1 MVKSRQRNNMT
12 IEIDLLDTESAK
24 EAIKSVGEIAA
35 ANGVDWAL
43 VGGIAM
49 ALYGNDR
56 NTKDIDIV
64 ADKLL
69 PLESLGKLRQG
80 GERYSIRATK
90 RDVFVDWILRNDA
103 FKKLFEVALSEA
115 VRINDVPVLTP
126 EWLVILKFI
135 AGRFK
140 DQEDAVFLLSRKGL
154 VNRDLIKENII
165 KHVSRE
171 AWGLARHG
179 YQRWY
184 DMADGRS
191 REEER
196 NESDG
201 YIDS

>member
-1 MVKSRQRNNMT
+1 MT
-12 IEIDLLDTESAK
+12 IEIDLLDTDSAK
-24 EAIKSVGEIAA
+24 EAIATVADIAA

-43 VGGIAM
+43 VGGIAV
-49 ALYGNDR
+49 ALYGGDR
-56 NTKDIDIV
+56 NTKDVDAI

-69 PLESLGKLRQG
+69 PLQSEGKLRQG
-80 GERYSIRATK
+80 GERYNIKATK
-90 RDVFVDWILRNDA
+90 RDVHVDWILRDDS
-103 FKKLFEVALSEA
+103 FKKIFKIALSEA
-115 VRINDVPVLTP
+115 VKINGVPVLTP

-154 VNRDLIKENII
+154 VDRRIIKEKII
-165 KHVSRE
+165 KHISRE

-184 DMADGRS
+184 EMADGRS

-196 NESDG
+196 NEAEG

>member
-1 MVKSRQRNNMT
+1 MT
-12 IEIDLLDTESAK
+12 IEIDLLDTESAR
-24 EAIKSVGEIAA
+24 EAIVAVGELAA

-43 VGGIAM
+43 VGGIAV
-49 ALYGNDR
+49 ALYGGDR
-56 NTKDIDIV
+56 NTKDVDAI

-69 PLESLGKLRQG
+69 PLASEGRLRQG
-80 GERYSIRATK
+80 GERYNIKAAK
-90 RDVFVDWILRNDA
+90 RNVYVDWILRNDA
-103 FKKLFEVALSEA
+103 FKQLFAVALSEA
-115 VRINDVPVLTP
+115 VKINNVPVLTP

-140 DQEDAVFLLSRKGL
+140 DQEDAVFLLSRNGL
-154 VNRDLIKENII
+154 VDRRLIKEKIV
-165 KHVSRE
+165 KHIGRE

-184 DMADGRS
+184 DMADGRT

-196 NESDG
+196 NAEDG

>member
-1 MVKSRQRNNMT
+1 MT

-80 GERYSIRATK
+80 GERYRIRATK

>member
-1 MVKSRQRNNMT
+1 MT

-24 EAIKSVGEIAA
+24 EAIVAVAELAA
-35 ANGVDWAL
+35 ANDVEWAL
-43 VGGIAM
+43 VGGIAV
-49 ALYGNDR
+49 ALYGGDR
-56 NTKDIDIV
+56 NTKDVDAI

-69 PLESLGKLRQG
+69 PLRSEGKLRQG
-80 GERYSIRATK
+80 GERYSIRAAK
-90 RDVFVDWILRNDA
+90 REVFVDWILRNDS
-103 FKKLFEVALSEA
+103 FKKLFQIALSEA
-115 VRINDVPVLTP
+115 VTINGVPVLTP

-154 VNRDLIKENII
+154 VDRKLIKEMII
-165 KHVSRE
+165 RHVSRE

-184 DMADGRS
+184 EMADGRS
-191 REEER
+191 RDEER
-196 NESDG
+196 NEADG

>member
-1 MVKSRQRNNMT
+1 MT
-12 IEIDLLDTESAK
+12 FEIDLLDTESAK
-24 EAIKSVGEIAA
+24 EAIEFVSEIAA

-56 NTKDIDIV
+56 NTKDIDII

-80 GERYSIRATK
+80 GERYSVKATK
-90 RDVFVDWILRNDA
+90 RHVDVDWILRNDI
-103 FKKLFEVALSEA
+103 FKRLFQIALSEA
-115 VRINDVPVLTP
+115 VKINDVPVLTS

-140 DQEDAVFLLSRKGL
+140 DQEDAIFLLSRKGL
-154 VNRDLIKENII
+154 VDRRLIKEKIV
-165 KHVSRE
+165 KHIGSE

-184 DMADGRS
+184 DMADGRT
-191 REEER
+191 RDDER
-196 NESDG
+196 NEKEG